1 MRLSVLLIACFIAW
15 VTHEWGDEKPLPDGW
30 YWTSLRADTANCKAF
45 ADKRPTITAPRPVSL
60 KCTTAAPGY
69 VAARF
74 FFPVEKYRGKR
85 VAIFA
90 QIRTEDVSESARLW
104 LRIDKPNQMGVAG
117 DEMEKRRIKG
127 TSDWVTVVVRA
138 DVPADVSNIVGGIA
152 LEGSGK
158 ISVSSWFLQEIGA
171 DFNVEP
177 PAREAA
183 K

>member
-1 MRLSVLLIACFIAW
+1 MQ
-15 VTHEWGDEKPLPDGW
+15 
-30 YWTSLRADTANCKAF
+30 ADTANCKAF
-45 ADKRPTITAPRPVSL
+45 ADKRPTITAARPVSL

-90 QIRTEDVSESARLW
+90 QIRTEDVSDNARLW
-104 LRIDKPNQMGVAG
+104 LRIDKPNQMGAAG
-117 DEMEKRRIKG
+117 DNMENRHLNG
-127 TSDWVTVVVRA
+127 TSDWVTAVVRA
-138 DVPADVSNIVGGIA
+138 DVPTDVSNIVGGIA

-158 ISVSSWFLQEIGA
+158 ISVASWFLQEIGA
-171 DFNVEP
+171 DFNVKP
-177 PAREAA
+177 PVTESA

>member
-15 VTHEWGDEKPLPDGW
+15 ITHEWGDEKPLPDGW
-30 YWTSLRADTANCKAF
+30 YWTTLRADTANCKAF
-45 ADKRPTITAPRPVSL
+45 ADKRPTITSPRPISL
-60 KCTTAAPGY
+60 KCTTAEPGY

-74 FFPVEKYRGKR
+74 FFPVEKHRGKR

-90 QIRTEDVSESARLW
+90 QIRTEDVSDNARLW

-117 DEMEKRRIKG
+117 DNMEKRRLNG
-127 TSDWVTVVVRA
+127 TSDWVTAVVRA
-138 DVPADVSNIVGGIA
+138 DVPADATNIVGGIA

-158 ISVSSWFLQEIGA
+158 ISVASWFIQEIGT
-171 DFNVEP
+171 DIDIEP
-177 PAREAA
+177 SALGAA